1 MLVSVQSIGWRRYA
15 AAVRRLFSTSM
26 LKTVSFLS
34 LAAFL
39 ELPPTE
45 AVAVISIRDYSS
57 SRKLPSFEGY
67 LHVLP
72 VHMLDVAEEHLRLP
86 PGTWG
91 DEPTASQHLEY
102 CGEPDNYAP
111 SLSHARAIHKFLT
124 ELHAETTRLDVV
136 VHCSQGVSRSA
147 AVAGWAAEKFSIP
160 LIDPAGQGLAEANP
174 RLLRLLRGLR

>member
-1 MLVSVQSIGWRRYA
+1 
-15 AAVRRLFSTSM
+15 M

-39 ELPPTE
+39 ELSPSE

-67 LHVLP
+67 RHVLP
-72 VHMLDVAEEHLRLP
+72 VHMLDVAEEHLRLS
-86 PGTWG
+86 PGTWA

-102 CGEPDNYAP
+102 CEEPDNYAP
-111 SLSHARAIHKFLT
+111 SLSHAQAIQNFLV
-124 ELHAETTRLDVV
+124 ELDAETTGFDVV

-147 AVAGWAAEKFSIP
+147 AVASWAAERFGIP

-174 RLLRLLRGLR
+174 RLLRLLRGLP

>member
-1 MLVSVQSIGWRRYA
+1 M
-15 AAVRRLFSTSM
+15 
-26 LKTVSFLS
+26 
-34 LAAFL
+34 
-39 ELPPTE
+39 
-45 AVAVISIRDYSS
+45 

-72 VHMLDVAEEHLRLP
+72 VHMLDTAEEHWRLP
-86 PGTWG
+86 PGTWA
-91 DEPTASQHLEY
+91 DEPTASQHVEY

-124 ELHAETTRLDVV
+124 ELHAETTRIDVV

-147 AVAGWAAEKFSIP
+147 AVAGWAAERFSIP

>member
-1 MLVSVQSIGWRRYA
+1 MLNS
-15 AAVRRLFSTSM
+15 
-26 LKTVSFLS
+26 VSFMS

-39 ELPPTE
+39 EIPARPDL
-45 AVAVISIRDYSS
+45 VVISIRDYSS

-86 PGTWG
+86 SGTWA
-91 DEPTASQHLEY
+91 DEPTASQHVEY

-111 SLSHARAIHKFLT
+111 SLSHARAINEFLT
-124 ELHAETTRLDVV
+124 ELHADASAFDVV

-147 AVAGWAAEKFSIP
+147 AVAGWAADRFGVP
-160 LIDPAGQGLAEANP
+160 LMDPAGQGLEEANP

>member
-1 MLVSVQSIGWRRYA
+1 MLNS
-15 AAVRRLFSTSM
+15 
-26 LKTVSFLS
+26 VSFMS
-34 LAAFL
+34 LAAFVEIPSRPDL
-39 ELPPTE
+39 
-45 AVAVISIRDYSS
+45 AVVSIRDYSM

-67 LHVLP
+67 IHVLP
-72 VHMLDVAEEHLRLP
+72 VHMLDTAEEHWRLP
-86 PGTWG
+86 PGAWA

-124 ELHAETTRLDVV
+124 ELHAATTRLDVV

-147 AVAGWAAEKFSIP
+147 AVAGWAAERFSIP